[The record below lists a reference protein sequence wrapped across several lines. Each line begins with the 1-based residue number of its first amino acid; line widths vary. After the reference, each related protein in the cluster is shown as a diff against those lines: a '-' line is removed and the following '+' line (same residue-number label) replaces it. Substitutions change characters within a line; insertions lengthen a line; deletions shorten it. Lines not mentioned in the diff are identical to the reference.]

1 MFQNANYFLNFQ
13 KLLGIAKGV
22 KVDVET
28 SQVRDYECVLTCFM
42 PFCRELLFDCSGVEL
57 IVDSLTHASFHITRR
72 GRFWRCTRREEH
84 TTGKTYHG
92 TCVKP
97 SLRWSSSSARV

>member
-28 SQVRDYECVLTCFM
+28 SQVRDSDCVLTCSS
-42 PFCRELLFDCSGVEL
+42 ENCSSTAAAWSL
-57 IVDSLTHASFHITRR
+57 IVASLTHASFHITRR
-72 GRFWRCTRREEH
+72 GRFWRCIRREEH

-92 TCVKP
+92 MCVKP